1 MAEKKEPSQRQL
13 RVGQEIKKLVA
24 SMLEKGEIRD
34 EVVQDSFITI
44 TEARISPDLK
54 YCSIYLMTLNGDK
67 IQEVVD
73 AMNGYA
79 WFVRKQLGAKLK
91 LRYTPEVNFRVDDTF
106 EQVDHIERLLR
117 DPRVVQD
124 LKDNI

>member
-13 RVGQEIKKLVA
+13 RVGQEIKKVVA

-34 EVVQDSFITI
+34 EIIQNSFITI

-54 YCSIYLMTLNGDK
+54 YCNIYIMTLNGDK
-67 IQEVVD
+67 IQEVVEV
-73 AMNGYA
+73 MNNYA

-91 LRYTPEVNFRVDDTF
+91 LRYTPEVVFRVDDTF

-117 DPRVVQD
+117 DPRVAQD
-124 LKDNI
+124 LKDNT

>member
-1 MAEKKEPSQRQL
+1 MTEKKEPSQRQL
-13 RVGQEIKKLVA
+13 RVGQEIKKVIA

-34 EVVQDSFITI
+34 EVVQNSFITI

-54 YCSIYLMTLNGDK
+54 YCNVYLMTLNGDK
-67 IQEVVD
+67 ITEVVK
-73 AMNGYA
+73 AMNEYA

-106 EQVDHIERLLR
+106 EQFDNIARLLR
-117 DPRVVQD
+117 YPSVALD
-124 LKDNI
+124 LEGHI

>member
-1 MAEKKEPSQRQL
+1 MTEKKEPTQRQL
-13 RVGQEIKKLVA
+13 RVGQEIKKVIA

-34 EVVQDSFITI
+34 EVVQNSFITI

-54 YCSIYLMTLNGDK
+54 YCNIYIMTLNGDK

-73 AMNGYA
+73 AMNKYA
-79 WFVRKQLGAKLK
+79 WFVRKQLGVKLK
-91 LRYTPEVNFRVDDTF
+91 LRYTPEVNFRIDDTF

-117 DPRVVQD
+117 DPRVAQD
-124 LKDNI
+124 LKGNI